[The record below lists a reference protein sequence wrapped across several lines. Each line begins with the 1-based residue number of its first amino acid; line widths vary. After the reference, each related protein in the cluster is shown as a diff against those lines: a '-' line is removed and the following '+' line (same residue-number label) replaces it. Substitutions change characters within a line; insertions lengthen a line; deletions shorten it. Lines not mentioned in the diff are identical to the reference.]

1 MSNLKYSNDIEQ
13 NRECE
18 DYVQQEARKFF
29 TQIIPSINKLREDRN
44 RNKDLSERKRRKKIL
59 NETMDTLLEEE
70 DEYSDENIRKMNST
84 ISKLLSEKKP
94 ISRNLSYN
102 TPVNTRQ
109 SGESKTGEY
118 GGESQSKLK
127 DFPRYS
133 DSTPSKYQTSKVK
146 EDETKQPV
154 IQLKKDDEIA
164 LDPTCYSNLEI
175 RELLVQFN
183 EQIFT
188 PYLNSVHKL
197 NFAVGKDIF
206 LETLCRFLD
215 KGKAD
220 YYEQNFDNETFLYNF
235 TSSKL
240 KISFPSKENYH
251 LLLDIIFDHRFKNPI
266 DMTSGKS
273 FGYIYVSKALEF
285 YDIKDE
291 ILNDY
296 VIKNSDKM
304 VEFGCGIGVIMK
316 KLFKNQLN
324 FEKKFESVMNVDLIH
339 EKLISILPKIKTL
352 YSFSLFVSY
361 FDFFF
366 KCSDIRVSNKIATTI
381 IIQLFSFM
389 KENKQMNFAKDS
401 FYQTCIDKCFNL
413 FSHYDY
419 SNDAETN
426 LENEMM
432 RDISKQMYECL
443 IKIDYPN
450 AISHFFRNFENRGSI
465 RTLKMLKEFVYCY
478 SRLSR
483 FNSDIP
489 YSEKLFVE
497 IYNKILFDKPLPD
510 IIKETVK
517 HQSVFVEI
525 IKWGN
530 FKCDE
535 ENERV
540 FFNEIFFSF
549 FDLKYIYFLKI
560 LFENNI
566 FNEKYINR
574 KQLGNIPDINNTI
587 IFYLKDIA
595 GECFKTNLIENKNN
609 DVMSDI
615 KKEKQSNTLHYIL
628 NCNMVSSNELDKFKT
643 EITRL
648 YIVRLLISS
657 KNPFYRKYLTF
668 SERNQYFILNKND
681 VYNDLVYIYIYRR
694 ELRLITELINKY
706 NKITNRVGFVSTEI
720 LKIDDNKCFAI
731 NDYLKKDSSEMMGG
745 RILSFIDDK
754 KNYNYQILKKCVL
767 KLALGFMLILEHHDQ
782 NLSITKFFINQKNT
796 NASLEY
802 KIQNDSRNEF
812 GYGDRDITLNK
823 KNDIYKITEP
833 SMFNWTNAGLLT
845 FGLLN
850 PPLAV
855 TAVASNL
862 SQKKEDGSS
871 LRKSSKRKSNRL
883 VKRSTKLIK
892 RKSNR
897 LVKRSIN
904 RMKSIKRRSLKRK
917 IH

>member
-44 RNKDLSERKRRKKIL
+44 LNKNRSELKRRKKIL
-59 NETMDTLLEEE
+59 ETMGTLLEEE
-70 DEYSDENIRKMNST
+70 ENEYSDENIIKMNST
-84 ISKLLSEKKP
+84 RSKLFSEENP
-94 ISRNLSYN
+94 ISRNLFD
-102 TPVNTRQ
+102 TPPVNKRQ

-118 GGESQSKLK
+118 GGESESKLK

-133 DSTPSKYQTSKVK
+133 DSTPSKYQTSRVK
-146 EDETKQPV
+146 EDDETRQPV
-154 IQLKKDDEIA
+154 IQLKKDNEIA

-175 RELLVQFN
+175 RELLVKFN

-188 PYLNSVHKL
+188 PYLNSVYKS

-220 YYEQNFDNETFLYNF
+220 YYEQNFDNETFLTKDNF

-324 FEKKFESVMNVDLIH
+324 FEKLEGVSSSDASLVVQ
-339 EKLISILPKIKTL
+339 EKLISILSKIKTL

-366 KCSDIRVSNKIATTI
+366 KCRDIRVSNKIATTI

-389 KENKQMNFAKDS
+389 KENKQMNFARDS
-401 FYQTCIDKCFNL
+401 FYQTCIDKCFYL

-419 SNDAETN
+419 SNDSETN

-443 IKIDYPN
+443 IKIDYPD

-478 SRLSR
+478 SKSVK

-497 IYNKILFDKPLPD
+497 IYNRILFDKPLPD

-615 KKEKQSNTLHYIL
+615 KQEKESNTLHYIL

-668 SERNQYFILNKND
+668 SERNEYFILNKND
-681 VYNDLVYIYIYRR
+681 VYNDLAYIYIYRR

-731 NDYLKKDSSEMMGG
+731 NDYLKKDGK
-745 RILSFIDDK
+745 ILSFIDEK
-754 KNYNYQILKKCVL
+754 KNNNYKILKKCVL
-767 KLALGFMLILEHHDQ
+767 KLALGFMLILEHNNQ
-782 NLSITKFFINQKNT
+782 TPSIKNFFIEQQNT
-796 NASLEY
+796 KASLED
-802 KIQNDSRNEF
+802 KIQNKFRSL
-812 GYGDRDITLNK
+812 GYESSDVALNK

-862 SQKKEDGSS
+862 SQKKDG
-871 LRKSSKRKSNRL
+871 KSSKRKSNRL
-883 VKRSTKLIK
+883 VKHSTKLIK

-897 LVKRSIN
+897 LVKRSTK
-904 RMKSIKRRSLKRK
+904 RKSTTKRRSLKRK